1 MKRVPM
7 VFVLLLAACN
17 PQPAHAPVRASA
29 SVTPTAPAYTVTG
42 HGTNGKPARIFEQNG
57 NRKVYQIVTP
67 SYASKSAQNMA
78 QAQFAHP
85 TVTFY
90 GKDGSTMTAT
100 APQAAV
106 RSGKQ
111 VVLSGGVQA
120 KTSTGM
126 TLTCDELTYDQHT
139 ETIDGTGHVRITG
152 MQGGTAQTL
161 TGSHFTSDVKLT
173 NMVIN

>member
-1 MKRVPM
+1 MKRIPVL
-7 VFVLLLAACN
+7 FVVILAACN
-17 PQPAHAPVRASA
+17 PQPAHSPVRDAASA
-29 SVTPTAPAYTVTG
+29 KPTAPAYTITG
-42 HGTNGKPARIFEQNG
+42 HGEHGKPARIFEQNG
-57 NRKVYQIVTP
+57 NRKVYQILTP
-67 SYASKSAQNMA
+67 SYASKSAQNLA

-90 GKDGSTMTAT
+90 AKDGSTMTAT

-120 KTSTGM
+120 KTSSGM

-139 ETIDGTGHVRITG
+139 ETIAGTGHVRITG
-152 MQGGTAQTL
+152 MQGGSQQTL